1 MAHIK
6 QKCDF
11 CDSPA
16 VYDAKTKL
24 GPWAFV
30 CQQHFTTY
38 GVKHE
43 GMYTVLEPAVILKK
57 KCTSCGEEKATTEF
71 YQYTDKRGVKR
82 FRSECK
88 SCNLTGRKVHRMKGG
103 K

>member
-16 VYDAKTKL
+16 IYDAKTKL
-24 GPWAFV
+24 GPWANV
-30 CQQHFTTY
+30 CQRHFDTY
-38 GVKHE
+38 GINQK
-43 GMYTVLEPAVILKK
+43 GLFTVLEDAPVLTK
-57 KCTSCGEEKATTEF
+57 KCSYCGETKPVTEF
-71 YQYTDKRGVKR
+71 YQYNDKRGVPR
-82 FRSECK
+82 LRSECK
-88 SCNLTGRKVHRMKGG
+88 SCNLSSRKIQRMKGG